1 MYGAGLCQAQLY
13 RCWQKQNEEGQTTDL
28 EHGPCTFARPAAGVG
43 RTRQLPL
50 EKITLCCPHV
60 YRPRARTVHETLA
73 VAIRMAGKNGQL
85 DRTLLDKCILTDPR
99 IHGSALNNWR
109 AEDY

>member
-73 VAIRMAGKNGQL
+73 VAIRMAGRMASWIAHYWTNAFSLIRESMGVL
-85 DRTLLDKCILTDPR
+85 
-99 IHGSALNNWR
+99 
-109 AEDY
+109 